1 MRIIIYCTLLL
12 LSTQIFAQD
21 ARLAREYYNNGEFE
35 KAVPLYKKLHDRDRT
50 NDYYFERYY
59 LTLLELEDYA
69 ESERMIKKAIKASPE
84 KVQRYVNFGI
94 IQERQNKNEK
104 AAEQYEKAIKLL
116 PAQQV
121 QIVKLAETFT
131 TNKKFDY
138 AVQTFEKGG
147 KLMREKNMFAY
158 ELGRVYQLQGNT
170 KKMISSYLD
179 CLLYLPNRMTNV
191 EGIFQRYLQPM
202 DGGYAM
208 LKTELYARIQKSS
221 NTTYP
226 ELLIWVFMQEGDYS
240 NALKQAKALDKRLNE
255 NGSRIYRLA
264 QTAIREENYE
274 AGIDAY
280 AYIISKGRICPY
292 YIDAK
297 QQILAA
303 KRKRLVKGY
312 AYTMDDLK
320 VMEKEYEDFLDE
332 FGRNRE
338 SSKIMRELAQ
348 FEAKYLNDN
357 NKAISILEEVIKIPS
372 ISRNDRNESKIE
384 LGDYYLMKGEI
395 WEATLLYSQVDKEMD
410 DAPLGEEA
418 RFKNAKLSYYKGDFE
433 WSQDQLEIL
442 KGSTSELIAND
453 AIDLSVF
460 IMDHYSL
467 DTTARPMMMF
477 ARAQLLNFQNRF
489 DESFLVMDS
498 IVDITG
504 KHGLVDDIYFT
515 KAEIHI
521 QKREY
526 PQAIKL
532 LEEII
537 EKHGDGILADNA
549 IFTLA
554 ELHEERLNQPD
565 DAKELYQKIL
575 FDYSGSILAV
585 EAGKRFR
592 RLRGDMSSDGKVTP
606 PWKTNNQ

>member
-1 MRIIIYCTLLL
+1 
-12 LSTQIFAQD
+12 
-21 ARLAREYYNNGEFE
+21 
-35 KAVPLYKKLHDRDRT
+35 
-50 NDYYFERYY
+50 
-59 LTLLELEDYA
+59 
-69 ESERMIKKAIKASPE
+69 
-84 KVQRYVNFGI
+84 
-94 IQERQNKNEK
+94 
-104 AAEQYEKAIKLL
+104 
-116 PAQQV
+116 
-121 QIVKLAETFT
+121 
-131 TNKKFDY
+131 
-138 AVQTFEKGG
+138 
-147 KLMREKNMFAY
+147 
-158 ELGRVYQLQGNT
+158 
-170 KKMISSYLD
+170 
-179 CLLYLPNRMTNV
+179 
-191 EGIFQRYLQPM
+191 
-202 DGGYAM
+202 
-208 LKTELYARIQKSS
+208 
-221 NTTYP
+221 
-226 ELLIWVFMQEGDYS
+226 VFMQESDYG

-264 QTAIREENYE
+264 QTALREENYQ

-280 AYIISKGRICPY
+280 AYIISKGRMCPY

-312 AYTMDDLK
+312 AYTLEDLK
-320 VMEKEYEDFLDE
+320 IMEKEYEDFLDE

-348 FEAKYLNDN
+348 FEAKYLNN
-357 NKAISILEEVIKIPS
+357 NDKAISILEEVIKIPS
-372 ISRNDRNESKIE
+372 ISRNNRNESKIE
-384 LGDYYLMKGEI
+384 LGDYYLMKGEV

-460 IMDHYSL
+460 IMDHYNL

-477 ARAQLLNFQNRF
+477 ANAQLLNFQNRF
-489 DESFLVMDS
+489 EESFTVMDS
-498 IVDITG
+498 IIDIDG

-515 KAEIHI
+515 KAKIYI